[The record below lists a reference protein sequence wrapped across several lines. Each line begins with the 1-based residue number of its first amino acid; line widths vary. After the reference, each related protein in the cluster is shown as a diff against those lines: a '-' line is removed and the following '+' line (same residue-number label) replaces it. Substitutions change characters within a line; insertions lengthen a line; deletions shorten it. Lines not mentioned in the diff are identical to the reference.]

1 MSYVY
6 DSQLIDGSINRKYH
20 LKLIWFLDVCLDKTV
35 YFKSLALG
43 MSDGHFHYF
52 LKCYRLND

>member
-1 MSYVY
+1 MY